1 MTTIAN
7 LPGVKEVETIR
18 FFGNALALAADLAA
32 IKGSTFMSVKLS
44 ADMLETDRRG
54 ALKRMNKRG
63 NPFLAP
69 GKSLQKF
76 TDTQVSVNF
85 DYAAK
90 VERRGGEAP
99 ETHGNWSQAVIVNNH
114 VSPLSTHKDD
124 VVTVLETDPTKA
136 ICDDKGQIVDCVA
149 NRRAV
154 LDAEGNVQFTCNNP
168 RLYLRAEIQR
178 NAGDEPREDR
188 KMRSKSVYIDETG
201 AIVPPEQVEPY
212 LKSRSER
219 TDGTDMVVYDIGNV
233 VELKAGGLTYRNRL
247 TEIVLRTWPV
257 AV

>member
-1 MTTIAN
+1 MTTITN
-7 LPGVKEVETIR
+7 LPGVGEVETIR
-18 FFGNALALAADLAA
+18 FFGNPLSLAGDLAG

-44 ADMLETDRRG
+44 ADMLETDRKG

-85 DYAAK
+85 DYASK
-90 VERRGGEAP
+90 VERRGGAAP

-114 VSPLSTHKDD
+114 LSPLSTHKDD

-136 ICDDKGQIVDCVA
+136 ICGENGKIVDCLA

-154 LDAEGNVQFTCNNP
+154 LDADGNVQFTCDNP

-178 NAGDEPREDR
+178 NPGDGDRSER
-188 KMRSKSVYIDETG
+188 KMRSKSVYVDENR
-201 AIVPPEQVEPY
+201 AIVPPEQVEPW

-219 TDGTDMVVYDIGNV
+219 TDETDMVVYDVNNI
-233 VELKAGGLTYRNRL
+233 VELKASGLTYRNRL

-257 AV
+257 PV